1 VGRKLL
7 KASAFDQLIGESLE
21 VAGGGAN
28 TSDKLGRKSMV

>member
-7 KASAFDQLIGESLE
+7 KASAFDQLVGKSLE

-28 TSDKLGRKSMV
+28 TFDKLVGKSMV